1 MVDYSRMDKESYISF
16 DDWYEQLQK
25 AAVNTKKISKLTNED
40 ILKQAEEIRKRA
52 VKKNNEHI

>member
-1 MVDYSRMDKESYISF
+1 MDKESYISF

>member
-1 MVDYSRMDKESYISF
+1 MVDYSHMDKESYISF